1 MSALGP
7 VEQTLRVFETID
19 DHFKANPALLNTDGI
34 FRISSAGR
42 KHIDL
47 AEAIQNNHNIDWSQ
61 YSAHDCANA
70 LKYVLLQ
77 VKLLPATDKRVELFM
92 AQIQDPKRDP
102 NALKQLINS
111 LDNTEDELNVA
122 AILNI
127 GLDICRRTTI
137 QEKYNR
143 MSPTNLAVV
152 WGPAFQHCLNMEPKS
167 NDLMAQVFFT
177 MNQLNPAVEDCIIV
191 DLPKVVPAI
200 IELRRRTIT
209 NAADLYKVS
218 RAMLTFAAQKMA
230 QLRQQQKELK
240 NALVVKT
247 SLLKKGELTRAE
259 KRELKKNTIPK
270 HNNEL
275 AELESQL
282 EDWKKEAKRHMQTVV
297 LYDEHS
303 RQLSASFDRLSTMLS
318 EITPSGSD
326 EERSVE
332 LDADELFNHS
342 PIMIVRHGQQDGENI
357 VEEALENAPTTAE
370 RARAATR

>member
-1 MSALGP
+1 MAALGP

-19 DHFKANPALLNTDGI
+19 AHFKANPALLNTDGI

-47 AEAIQNNHNIDWSQ
+47 AEAIQNNHKIDWSQ

-92 AQIQDPKRDP
+92 AQIQDAKRDP

-111 LDNTEDELNVA
+111 LHNTEDELNVA

-152 WGPAFQHCLNMEPKS
+152 WGPAFQHCLNMEPKG

-177 MNQLNPAVEDCIIV
+177 MNQLNPAVEECIVV

-200 IELRRRTIT
+200 VDLKRRTIT

-218 RAMLTFAAQKMA
+218 QAMLTFSGQKLA
-230 QLRQQQKELK
+230 QLRQQQIELQ
-240 NALVVKT
+240 NILEVKM
-247 SLLKKGELTRAE
+247 SLLKKGGLTRTE
-259 KRELKKNTIPK
+259 KKELKKNTIPTYHK
-270 HNNEL
+270 EL
-275 AELESQL
+275 AELEMQL
-282 EDWKKEAKRHMQTVV
+282 ENWKKEAKRHLITVTE
-297 LYDEHS
+297 YNEHS
-303 RQLSASFDRLSTMLS
+303 IRLTASFDRLEVMLS

-332 LDADELFNHS
+332 LDTDELFNHS
-342 PIMIVRHGQQDGENI
+342 PIMTVQYGQQDSENTA
-357 VEEALENAPTTAE
+357 EDALEHAPTTAE
-370 RARAATR
+370 RVRAATR